1 MRELGE
7 FRRISKPPNL
17 RISKQRKQISS
28 QFPIPRSLFTRTMKY
43 TYAYKTSDG
52 TRHEATM
59 VAKSRDDV
67 FVELRKQGIKAI
79 KVVAA
84 DGSKANGKVRGVRK
98 RTVAIIVAA
107 ASIIVAIFVNSVTK
121 RSDLFVTE
129 FTNARRQVIGDA
141 AIIEKGIRNGWSD
154 VFELEGER
162 FLASFAIPGVK
173 AGQRNTSE
181 KEFAAAV
188 ENKCVVTDSDS
199 LEARQI
205 KAMVEGMKNEARR
218 YLAAGGS
225 IVEYGKR
232 LTERQDAEIA
242 IYNRVKADIDK
253 ARATLSESEFMT
265 YWEKRNDELRNLGIK
280 TIGLSDE

>member
-1 MRELGE
+1 
-7 FRRISKPPNL
+7 
-17 RISKQRKQISS
+17 
-28 QFPIPRSLFTRTMKY
+28 MKY

-59 VAKSRDDV
+59 VAKSRDEV
-67 FVELRKQGIKAI
+67 FAELRKQGIKAI

-84 DGSKANGKVRGVRK
+84 DGSKANGEIHGVRK
-98 RTVAIIVAA
+98 RVVAVLVAF
-107 ASIIVAIFVNSVTK
+107 VAVGVGVVAYFSGTRSNGDLGGSVATAFATGQ
-121 RSDLFVTE
+121 D
-129 FTNARRQVIGDA
+129 RRQVIGDA

-181 KEFAAAV
+181 KEFTAAL
-188 ENKCVVTDSDS
+188 ENKCAVHDSDS

-218 YLAAGGS
+218 YIAAGGT

-242 IYNRVKADIDK
+242 VYTRVKADIEK
-253 ARATLSESEFMT
+253 ARATMPEAAFMT

-280 TIGLSDE
+280 TIGLEQD

>member
-1 MRELGE
+1 
-7 FRRISKPPNL
+7 
-17 RISKQRKQISS
+17 
-28 QFPIPRSLFTRTMKY
+28 MKY

-52 TRHEATM
+52 MRHEATM
-59 VAKSRDDV
+59 NAASRDEV
-67 FVELRKQGIKAI
+67 FAALRKQGIKAI

-84 DGSKANGKVRGVRK
+84 DGSKANGEIHGVRK
-98 RTVAIIVAA
+98 RVVAVLVAF
-107 ASIIVAIFVNSVTK
+107 VAVGVGVVAYFSGT
-121 RSDLFVTE
+121 RSGDDLGDSATTAFATGQD
-129 FTNARRQVIGDA
+129 RRQVIGDA

-181 KEFAAAV
+181 KEFTAAL
-188 ENKCVVTDSDS
+188 EHKCVVADSDS

-225 IVEYGKR
+225 IIEYGKR

-242 IYNRVKADIDK
+242 VYNRVKADIEK
-253 ARATLSESEFMT
+253 ARATMTESAFMT

-280 TIGLSDE
+280 TVGLEQD

>member
-1 MRELGE
+1 
-7 FRRISKPPNL
+7 
-17 RISKQRKQISS
+17 
-28 QFPIPRSLFTRTMKY
+28 MKY

-59 VAKSRDDV
+59 NAASRDEV
-67 FVELRKQGIKAI
+67 FATLRKQGIKAI

-84 DGSKANGKVRGVRK
+84 DGSKANGEIHGVRK
-98 RTVAIIVAA
+98 RVVAALVAFVALCVGIVAYFGGTRTGGEFGDSA
-107 ASIIVAIFVNSVTK
+107 ATAFATGQ
-121 RSDLFVTE
+121 D
-129 FTNARRQVIGDA
+129 RRQVIGDA

-154 VFELEGER
+154 VFALEGER

-181 KEFAAAV
+181 KEFTAAL
-188 ENKCVVTDSDS
+188 ENKCVVSETDS

-218 YLAAGGS
+218 YIAAGGS

-242 IYNRVKADIDK
+242 VYNRVKADIEK
-253 ARATLSESEFMT
+253 ARATMSESEFMT
-265 YWEKRNDELRNLGIK
+265 YWEKRNDELRNLGIR
-280 TIGLSDE
+280 TVGLEQD

>member
-1 MRELGE
+1 
-7 FRRISKPPNL
+7 
-17 RISKQRKQISS
+17 
-28 QFPIPRSLFTRTMKY
+28 MK
-43 TYAYKTSDG
+43 A
-52 TRHEATM
+52 A
-59 VAKSRDDV
+59 SRDEV
-67 FVELRKQGIKAI
+67 FAALRKQGIKAI

-84 DGSKANGKVRGVRK
+84 DGSKANGEIHGVRK
-98 RTVAIIVAA
+98 RVVAALVAFVALGVGIVAYL
-107 ASIIVAIFVNSVTK
+107 SGT
-121 RSDLFVTE
+121 RSGGDLDDSATTAFATGQD
-129 FTNARRQVIGDA
+129 RRQVIGDA

-181 KEFAAAV
+181 KEFTAAL
-188 ENKCVVTDSDS
+188 ENKCVVADSDS

-242 IYNRVKADIDK
+242 IYNRVKEEVEKVKTSLPEEDFIQ
-253 ARATLSESEFMT
+253 
-265 YWEKRNDELRNLGIK
+265 YWERRNDELRNLGIK
-280 TIGLSDE
+280 PIVLSDE

>member
-1 MRELGE
+1 
-7 FRRISKPPNL
+7 
-17 RISKQRKQISS
+17 
-28 QFPIPRSLFTRTMKY
+28 MKY

-59 VAKSRDDV
+59 VAQSRDEV
-67 FVELRKQGIKAI
+67 FAELRKQGIKAI
-79 KVVAA
+79 KVVAG
-84 DGSKANGKVRGVRK
+84 DGSKANGEVRGVRK

-181 KEFAAAV
+181 KEFAAAL
-188 ENKCVVTDSDS
+188 ENKCVGIDSDS

-218 YLAAGGS
+218 YLAAGGT

-232 LTERQDAEIA
+232 LTERQDAEIT

-253 ARATLSESEFMT
+253 TRATLSESEFMT

-280 TIGLSDE
+280 TVGLEQD

>member
-1 MRELGE
+1 
-7 FRRISKPPNL
+7 
-17 RISKQRKQISS
+17 
-28 QFPIPRSLFTRTMKY
+28 MKY

-52 TRHEATM
+52 TRHEAMM
-59 VAKSRDDV
+59 VAKSREDV
-67 FVELRKQGIKAI
+67 FAELRKQGIKAI

-84 DGSKANGKVRGVRK
+84 DGSKANGEIYGVRK
-98 RTVAIIVAA
+98 RVVAA
-107 ASIIVAIFVNSVTK
+107 LVALVAVGVGIIAYLSGTRSGGDLGDSVATAFATGQ
-121 RSDLFVTE
+121 D
-129 FTNARRQVIGDA
+129 RRQVIGDA

-154 VFELEGER
+154 VFALEGER

-181 KEFAAAV
+181 KEFTAAL
-188 ENKCVVTDSDS
+188 ENKCVVTDTDS

-242 IYNRVKADIDK
+242 VYNRVKADIEK
-253 ARATLSESEFMT
+253 ARASMTEADFMT

-280 TIGLSDE
+280 TVGLEQD

>member
-1 MRELGE
+1 
-7 FRRISKPPNL
+7 
-17 RISKQRKQISS
+17 
-28 QFPIPRSLFTRTMKY
+28 MKY

-52 TRHEATM
+52 VRREDSMNA
-59 VAKSRDDV
+59 ASRDEV
-67 FVELRKQGIKAI
+67 FAALRKQGIKAI

-84 DGSKANGKVRGVRK
+84 DGTKANGEVRGVRK
-98 RTVAIIVAA
+98 RVVAVLVAF
-107 ASIIVAIFVNSVTK
+107 VAMCVGVVAYFGGTRTGNDLGGSVPTAFATGQ
-121 RSDLFVTE
+121 D
-129 FTNARRQVIGDA
+129 RRQVIGDA

-154 VFELEGER
+154 VFALEGER

-181 KEFAAAV
+181 KEFAAAL
-188 ENKCVVTDSDS
+188 ENKFVATDSDS
-199 LEARQI
+199 LEVRQI
-205 KAMVEGMKNEARR
+205 KAMVEGMKTEARR
-218 YLAAGGS
+218 YIAAGGT

-242 IYNRVKADIDK
+242 IYNRVKTDIEN
-253 ARATLSESEFMT
+253 ARASMSDEDFMT

>member
-1 MRELGE
+1 
-7 FRRISKPPNL
+7 
-17 RISKQRKQISS
+17 
-28 QFPIPRSLFTRTMKY
+28 MKY

-52 TRHEATM
+52 VRHEESMNA
-59 VAKSRDDV
+59 ASREEV
-67 FVELRKQGIKAI
+67 FAELRKRGIKAI

-84 DGSKANGKVRGVRK
+84 DGSKANGEIHGVRK
-98 RTVAIIVAA
+98 RVVAALVAFVALGVGIVAYF
-107 ASIIVAIFVNSVTK
+107 SGT
-121 RSDLFVTE
+121 RSGGDLGDSATTAFATGQD
-129 FTNARRQVIGDA
+129 RRQVIGDA

-154 VFELEGER
+154 VFALEGER

-181 KEFAAAV
+181 KEFALAL
-188 ENKCVVTDSDS
+188 ETHGKINPDDS

-242 IYNRVKADIDK
+242 VYNRVKADLDK
-253 ARATLSESEFMT
+253 AREAMTDNEFMP

-280 TIGLSDE
+280 TVGLSDE